1 MGGELLKRTSEFLAR
16 WPGFPILV
24 AIGLVAL
31 NFVLHLL
38 PDWPVVGWL
47 ARSHLLLH
55 LGVILGFVGVV
66 LARVL

>member
-1 MGGELLKRTSEFLAR
+1 MASQLLKRTSEFLAR
-16 WPGFPILV
+16 WPGLPIIV

-66 LARVL
+66 SARVL